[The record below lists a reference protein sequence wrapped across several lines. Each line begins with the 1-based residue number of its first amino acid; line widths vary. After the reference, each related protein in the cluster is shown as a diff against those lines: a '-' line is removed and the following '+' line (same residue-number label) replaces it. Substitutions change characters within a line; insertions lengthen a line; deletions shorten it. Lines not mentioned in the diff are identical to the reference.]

1 MGKLICIEGGDG
13 SGKETQT
20 GRLFQRLLD
29 DRYKI
34 LKVEYPNY
42 ASESSALVKMYL
54 NGDFGSR
61 PEDVSPYIASTFYAL
76 DRYASYKKE
85 WERFYQDGGI
95 VLADRYTTANMIHQ
109 ASKIM
114 DEVQREEFLQWL
126 HHFEFQLLGLPEPDC
141 VIFLDVPPQ
150 YSAKLI
156 RERKNKITGKA
167 DKDIHEKDSGYMEQ
181 AYKSSLWVAQKYNW
195 NRIACVEGERIRS
208 IEEIHEEVYG
218 IVKKIV

>member
-141 VIFLDVPPQ
+141 VIFLDMPPQ